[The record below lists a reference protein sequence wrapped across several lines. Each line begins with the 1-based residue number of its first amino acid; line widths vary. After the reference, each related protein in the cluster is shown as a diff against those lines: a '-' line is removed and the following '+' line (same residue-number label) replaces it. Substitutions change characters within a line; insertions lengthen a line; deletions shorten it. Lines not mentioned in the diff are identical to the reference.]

1 MNKDCSVSRCFIST
15 SPRLFVWM
23 LSLYQSLE
31 TQELGVLGEIPI
43 PTNLQIHAYN
53 LKYELKWD
61 DVQRDNYSV
70 SYTVQCKRICEAQ
83 VNHILNIN
91 TNVGNWSDVKGCKSI
106 NETQCDLTSKNIH
119 FFGSYTFRLRAQ
131 QGNQTSAWLKSAC
144 FAPYKHNKI
153 GPPSIQV
160 DSNENTLNVYISD
173 LQTENSKSIQKT
185 YKDIKYRII
194 FWKKYLNKTI
204 HVKNSTRTLV
214 SLELEPWTTY
224 CLRVQIFSST
234 IGVEGQFSEVVCKM
248 TKGPIPRWQIGVTF
262 IISLVVIF
270 GVTLGCLFCI
280 YCTYRC
286 IKYAFFPP
294 HILPEHLQ
302 EYFSEPTQNA
312 FIELAPEEDAEEC
325 CDQLKVIFKNENLST
340 YSSSLT
346 LPNTG
351 NEISDDHGQTSTD
364 SGQFSNEG
372 SSNSNSSEES
382 EGSVLTRLDLQ
393 SSTGS
398 FYD

>member
-1 MNKDCSVSRCFIST
+1 MSVVAGARPWAFILTMST
-15 SPRLFVWM
+15 L
-23 LSLYQSLE
+23 Q
-31 TQELGVLGEIPI
+31 VLGEIPI

-70 SYTVQCKRICEAQ
+70 SYTVQRKRICEAQ
-83 VNHILNIN
+83 VNHVMNIN
-91 TNVGNWSDVKGCKSI
+91 TNVGNWADVKGCKSI

-153 GPPSIQV
+153 GPPSIQM

-194 FWKKYLNKTI
+194 FWKKYLNQTI

-234 IGVEGQFSEVVCKM
+234 IGVEGQFSEVVCHM
-248 TKGPIPRWQIGVTF
+248 TKGTIPLWQIGVTF
-262 IISLVVIF
+262 IISLVVVF

-325 CDQLKVIFKNENLST
+325 CDQLKVIFETENLST

-351 NEISDDHGQTSTD
+351 NEISDDNGQTSTD

-393 SSTGS
+393 ISTGS